1 MGLNRE
7 QEEER
12 IWRELSPDLI
22 SQGINFLPTM
32 GIYGRKD
39 HTAHGTTTTEQGC
52 QQGEA
57 TQQETTTMRTRK
69 KGWEETGADPRKIT
83 LGNLTNNSKASQTGD
98 GEKGKEE
105 P

>member
-12 IWRELSPDLI
+12 IWRELSPELI

-39 HTAHGTTTTEQGC
+39 HTAHGTTPTEQGC

-57 TQQETTTMRTRK
+57 TQQETTTMCTRK
-69 KGWEETGADPRKIT
+69 KGWEETGADARKIT
-83 LGNLTNNSKASQTGD
+83 AGTLTNISKASQTGD
-98 GEKGKEE
+98 GEKGMEE